1 MFKAHE
7 MPFKTITGVASAAIE
22 RYALVTVGNDGCV
35 KPAATGEYI
44 LGVAQQSAKVGQ
56 EVPVMVHGVAY
67 AKASVKV
74 VPGDKVDASTGLVA
88 KASGASSIVVLVGA
102 EANEMCSIFVK

>member
-7 MPFKTITGVASAAIE
+7 MPFKVITGVASAEIE
-22 RYALVTVGNDGCV
+22 RYALVTVGSDGCV
-35 KPAATGEYI
+35 KAAETGNYI

-67 AKASVKV
+67 AKASVAV
-74 VPGDKVDASTGLVA
+74 VPGDKVDAATGKVA
-88 KASGASSIVVLVGA
+88 KAAGDSSIVVLVGA
-102 EANEMCSIFVK
+102 KANEMCSILVK